1 MGFPR
6 LRPVPGSSRAKTGH
20 CGVSGEIAAATVSAA
35 EPFSYA
41 LLPQEEPELR
51 LLLPRMAYAPL
62 QQGAQAGV
70 AQIVLHGQVI
80 GQVELI
86 WDQSTEIEEEPGL
99 FSRLF
104 GGS

>member
-1 MGFPR
+1 
-6 LRPVPGSSRAKTGH
+6 
-20 CGVSGEIAAATVSAA
+20 
-35 EPFSYA
+35 
-41 LLPQEEPELR
+41 
-51 LLLPRMAYAPL
+51 MAYAPL